1 MEEREIRQ
9 KVEIN
14 DRTFIIEKM
23 DALESIAVLKEILTK
38 TLPLDLLS
46 TFGDSV
52 SNIVGRIDFPK
63 QDMSIDEFIRLQKRI
78 LKYVFES
85 LPSGMVPVI
94 DSNNNYAVN
103 DFEKNLNLAV
113 SLLFKAIR
121 FNYESFFIETLQKM
135 GLLEKIQETF
145 EDTLPMK

>member
-23 DALESIAVLKEILTK
+23 DALESIAILKEILTK

-63 QDMSIDEFIRLQKRI
+63 QDMNIDEFIRLQKRI

-121 FNYESFFIETLQKM
+121 FNYESFFIEKLQEM

-145 EDTLPMK
+145 ESTLPTK

>member
-1 MEEREIRQ
+1 MAEREIRQ
-9 KVEIN
+9 KVEIDN
-14 DRTFIIEKM
+14 RTFIIEKM

-52 SNIVGRIDFPK
+52 SSLVGRIDSPK
-63 QDMSIDEFIRLQKRI
+63 KDMSIDEFIRLQKRI

-85 LPSGMVPVI
+85 LPSGMIPII
-94 DSNNNYAVN
+94 DSNNNYAVD
-103 DFEKNLNLAV
+103 DFEKNLDLAV
-113 SLLFKAIR
+113 SLLFKSVR
-121 FNYESFFIETLQKM
+121 FNYESFFLEKLQKM

-145 EDTLPMK
+145 EATLPTK